1 MVLCRYPAFFQ
12 RTAWGPSREVA
23 IAAELAAGDRRT
35 VTAGNLAYVSDIT
48 KLDGARAGWLELTAA
63 LPVKEVAD
71 KVCWRLGLLDSLI
84 KEREELE
91 GKEMSNKQIVARIG
105 SLCAT

>member
-12 RTAWGPSREVA
+12 RTAWGPSREVT

-35 VTAGNLAYVSDIT
+35 VRAGNLAYVSDIT
-48 KLDGARAGWLELTAA
+48 KLDGARAGWLELKAA
-63 LPVKEVAD
+63 WPVKEVAD

-84 KEREELE
+84 KERAELE